1 MVGIFK
7 TVILLSGVGS
17 LLVCLL
23 LLLKPLMMKKM
34 SAVWQKGLWFLVACA
49 MVIPMWKLIPQQ
61 ELREF
66 FSLYSTSVQQE
77 TTISLQEKEPI
88 SQESILQENP
98 SQEENRQEAE
108 SNTAVSEKFEEK
120 NQGAEQRAEGLLF
133 YASCIWMMGVCIYL
147 GTIIISYWIF
157 KRRKEKER
165 VRIVENE
172 MFFEVKWEL
181 RIGQNID
188 VYSTK
193 DIDSPMLVG
202 ILHPV
207 IYVPDKQLE
216 SAAVKMVYRHEL
228 MHLKHKDLLYKW
240 FGIFVNAIHWFNPFA
255 YIMFRQLS
263 QACELHCDMAV
274 TWMFDEEEQKLYMNT
289 ILDLVEQKGA

>member
-1 MVGIFK
+1 MVGIFR

-34 SAVWQKGLWFLVACA
+34 SAVWQKGLWVLVTCV
-49 MVIPMWKLIPQQ
+49 MVIPIWKLIPQQ

-66 FSLYSTSVQQE
+66 FSLYSTSVEQE
-77 TTISLQEKEPI
+77 TTIGIHEKEPI
-88 SQESILQENP
+88 SQEGILQANP
-98 SQEENRQEAE
+98 LQEEAE
-108 SNTAVSEKFEEK
+108 SNKAVSGKFEEK
-120 NQGAEQRAEGLLF
+120 NQGADKKVETLLF
-133 YASCIWMMGVCIYL
+133 YASCIWMIGVCIYL
-147 GTIIISYWIF
+147 GTIMISYWIF

-165 VRIVENE
+165 VRIVEE
-172 MFFEVKWEL
+172 DILDEIKREL
-181 RIGQNID
+181 RIEQDIA
-188 VYSTK
+188 VYHSK

-202 ILHPV
+202 IFRPV

-216 SAAVKMVYRHEL
+216 PAAVKMVYRHEL

-240 FGIFVNAIHWFNPFA
+240 FGIFVNAIHWFNPFV
-255 YIMFRQLS
+255 YLMFRQLS

-274 TWMFDEEEQKLYMNT
+274 TWMFDKAEQQLYMNT